1 MKFEAAIFDMDGLLL
16 DSEKLCMECFLESCR
31 SVGFGADPAIYI
43 NCIGSNVDR
52 TKEIL
57 IEGYG
62 DSFPYDEI
70 HSLWKKFYLEEVYEK
85 PVPLKQG
92 AKELLRKISDFGV
105 PIGIATSTPY
115 DLALIK
121 LKNSRIFEYFEFVI
135 AGDQVSKSKPDP
147 EIYFAAAQKHKV
159 GVEQCIAFEDSEN
172 GVRAAYS
179 AGVTVIQVP
188 DIVEPTDNLKSLG
201 HKIVDSLCDVEL
213 NYMKKSDSRNGK

>member
-16 DSEKLCMECFLESCR
+16 DSERLCMECFLESCR
-31 SVGFGADPAIYI
+31 SMSFEADPAIYI
-43 NCIGSNVDR
+43 DCIGSNIDR

-70 HSLWKKFYLEEVYEK
+70 QSLWKRLYLKEVNKK
-85 PVPLKQG
+85 PIPLKLG
-92 AKELLRKISDFGV
+92 AKELLGKISDFGI

-121 LKNSRIFEYFEFVI
+121 LKNSGIFKYFKFVV

-147 EIYFAAAQKHKV
+147 EIYLTAANKHKV

-188 DIVEPTDNLKSLG
+188 DIVKPTDKLKSLG

-213 NYMKKSDSRNGK
+213 G

>member
-1 MKFEAAIFDMDGLLL
+1 MKFE
-16 DSEKLCMECFLESCR
+16 
-31 SVGFGADPAIYI
+31 ADPAIYI
-43 NCIGSNVDR
+43 GCIGSNVDK

-70 HSLWKKFYLEEVYEK
+70 QSLWKRLYLKEVNKK
-85 PVPLKQG
+85 PIPLKLG
-92 AKELLRKISDFGV
+92 AKELLWKISDCGV

-121 LKNSRIFEYFEFVI
+121 LKKSGLFKYFKFVV

-147 EIYFAAAQKHKV
+147 EIYLTAANKHKV

-179 AGVTVIQVP
+179 AGITVIQVP
-188 DIVEPTDNLKSLG
+188 DIVKPTDKLKSLG
-201 HKIVDSLCDVEL
+201 HEIVDSLCDVEL
-213 NYMKKSDSRNGK
+213 G